1 MDLASHHT
9 QLHQHRPRVSMH
21 VSGFTC
27 TAVCILVHDWESS
40 QREGD
45 CFKVAGESEE
55 KKDNKEGVRRQN
67 KIKESVQK

>member
-9 QLHQHRPRVSMH
+9 QLHQHSLRVSAHM
-21 VSGFTC
+21 SGFTC
-27 TAVCILVHDWESS
+27 MDVRDWESS

-45 CFKVAGESEE
+45 CFKVVGESEE

-67 KIKESVQK
+67 KIKESVSVQK